1 MTDNITIKTK
11 LTVLAVVI
19 PVILIILVAFSL
31 STVKNELLD
40 SKKNMLKTQIDTA
53 CTLMSYYDKEISEGK
68 MTQAAAQEAAKNAIK
83 NLRYSGEEY
92 FFILDTDIRGIMHPI
107 KPKLDNTDLSNI
119 KDPNG
124 KNLFVEFGKVA
135 KEHSEGYVDYM
146 WAKPGNDTPLPKLS
160 YVRLFNQWGWII
172 GTGVYV
178 DDVENEF
185 TVIATRM
192 IGISFLL
199 IVILLF
205 SIIGLRRSITTKLF
219 MMQTM
224 AQELATGNG
233 DLTKRL
239 NIPGDDEPGKT
250 AASINAFI
258 EATQHMVQSAKRSS
272 EENASVSIELSQ
284 TSLNIGHRM
293 EDEAQLVQ
301 HIHFN
306 TEHLITQLNRSKQ
319 DNEQTRNEIISAN
332 ETLIL
337 SQRELD
343 DMILMIR
350 SSAEVETIFA
360 DKLHELTTTA
370 HQISEVL
377 SVIGDIANQT
387 NLLALNAA
395 IEAARA
401 GEHGRG
407 FAVVA
412 DEVRKLA
419 ERTQGS
425 LTQTN
430 ATISLIVGSIEEAT
444 VQMGQNVKQI
454 QQIEK
459 KSHFVGDS
467 IAQAVTVVQQT
478 TEAIKKLVIDADKN
492 MSEVETMASGLANIN
507 ELTRTNARSI
517 EEIASTAEHLSHVV
531 EGLNNQL
538 SRFHA

>member
-1 MTDNITIKTK
+1 
-11 LTVLAVVI
+11 
-19 PVILIILVAFSL
+19 
-31 STVKNELLD
+31 
-40 SKKNMLKTQIDTA
+40 
-53 CTLMSYYDKEISEGK
+53 
-68 MTQAAAQEAAKNAIK
+68 
-83 NLRYSGEEY
+83 
-92 FFILDTDIRGIMHPI
+92 
-107 KPKLDNTDLSNI
+107 
-119 KDPNG
+119 DPNG
-124 KNLFVEFGKVA
+124 KKLFVEFGTVA
-135 KEHSEGYVDYM
+135 KEHGEGYVDYM

-160 YVRLFNQWGWII
+160 YVRLFNKWGWIV
-172 GTGVYV
+172 GTGVYI

-185 TVIATRM
+185 TSIAAGM
-192 IGISFLL
+192 IGISLLLIILL
-199 IVILLF
+199 IV
-205 SIIGLRRSITTKLF
+205 SIIGLRRSITTKLSI
-219 MMQTM
+219 MQTM
-224 AQELATGNG
+224 AQELASGNG

-239 NIPGDDEPGKT
+239 NIPGNDEPGQT
-250 AASINAFI
+250 ASSINAFI
-258 EATQHMVQSAKRSS
+258 EATQQMVQSAKRSS
-272 EENASVSIELSQ
+272 EENASVATELSQ
-284 TSLNIGHRM
+284 TSLHIGHRM

-301 HIHFN
+301 NIHFN
-306 TEHLITQLNRSKQ
+306 TEHLITQLNLSKH
-319 DNEQTRNEIISAN
+319 DNEQTRNEIIAAN
-332 ETLIL
+332 ETLTT
-337 SQRELD
+337 SQHELD

-350 SSAEVETIFA
+350 SSAEVETVFA
-360 DKLHELTTTA
+360 DKLHELTNTA

-430 ATISLIVGSIEEAT
+430 ATISMIVSSIEEAT

-467 IAQAVTVVQQT
+467 IGQAVTVVQQT

-507 ELTRTNARSI
+507 ELTRANARSI

-538 SRFHA
+538 SRFRA